1 MLEKEEEWRRE
12 ELRGLFTLGLMA
24 ILVTLRIGQHEIVFP
39 IMGQNY
45 IFTGV
50 IDFTL
55 ACWGVYAFLMIVSF
69 STDFFSER
77 VCRVS
82 YAIGLSFLV
91 VTLLIYYLVVMV
103 IAFTLPYHWNLLG
116 YLLYIPILYV
126 AVKAVARGIRFL
138 IKMTAKGKKPER
150 EKKNSVPH

>member
-1 MLEKEEEWRRE
+1 MPEREEEWRRE

-24 ILVTLRIGQHEIVFP
+24 ILITLRIGQHEIVFP

-69 STDFFSER
+69 STDFFPER
-77 VCRVS
+77 VCRAS

-91 VTLLIYYLVVMV
+91 VTLIIFYIVVMV
-103 IAFTLPYHWNLLG
+103 IAFTLPYQWSLLG
-116 YLLYIPILYV
+116 YLMFIPILFV
-126 AVKAVARGIRFL
+126 AAQGVIQGIRFL
-138 IKMTAKGKKPER
+138 IKMTAKK
-150 EKKNSVPH
+150 